1 MKIKLPG
8 IKKNRNNS
16 EEMQDTIFD
25 LTGSAA
31 AAEKQDQQSSFGLI
45 PEDDDSFE
53 VNVRNDEPII
63 RKLSKD
69 KQEPFLKNDIQV
81 NIAAAVTVTAVLALF
96 LSAAELTD
104 LIFFVVPGL
113 LIFMLI
119 ALFELIDK
127 EKIKLIIAAVIMLA
141 LVGALFF
148 FRDQITSGIALI
160 MNQFHDEAELAQA
173 YLYDRMHVGSAG
185 DEDPYGCMHIA
196 TMWISAILYLV
207 AALPPANI
215 KRAEVPALAAISM
228 LMFAYYGL
236 IPSWIFIALL
246 AAALILAL
254 SRGSALSS
262 IAVLLVTMIAFGA
275 VMMIDPG
282 ENYGISRADENFR
295 DRFALKSAYL
305 QSGDSAVDDLSTL
318 EQDIQNK
325 QNKGREDNE
334 SNFFARHRGI
344 FALSIL
350 LAVLAVLAAAA
361 LLCMRWIRRRQA
373 ANRAG
378 IDSDDPKEAIIAMFP
393 YSVKWLQLAGLE
405 PQGKPFTA
413 LIPMIRA
420 DVSED
425 YGDRFSGMYELWE
438 EAAYSDHEMTEESR
452 EEMDLFM
459 NDTIDMIRE
468 ESSLRSKVVNTF
480 RYAL

>member
-1 MKIKLPG
+1 
-8 IKKNRNNS
+8 
-16 EEMQDTIFD
+16 
-25 LTGSAA
+25 
-31 AAEKQDQQSSFGLI
+31 
-45 PEDDDSFE
+45 
-53 VNVRNDEPII
+53 
-63 RKLSKD
+63 
-69 KQEPFLKNDIQV
+69 
-81 NIAAAVTVTAVLALF
+81 
-96 LSAAELTD
+96 
-104 LIFFVVPGL
+104 
-113 LIFMLI
+113 
-119 ALFELIDK
+119 
-127 EKIKLIIAAVIMLA
+127 MLA

-148 FRDQITSGIALI
+148 FRHQITSGIALI

-196 TMWISAILYLV
+196 TMWIAAILYLV

-325 QNKGREDNE
+325 QNKGRDDNE
-334 SNFFARHRGI
+334 QNFFARHRGI

-361 LLCMRWIRRRQA
+361 LLCMRCIRRRQA